1 MLAPEFWTHD
11 TLPAR
16 LLSPLGEAYG
26 LAGRLRR
33 RLARP
38 ARAGVPVIC
47 VGNLVVGGAGKTPVS
62 LALAARVM
70 ARGRRPHLLTRG
82 YGGRLPGPVRVDP
95 ARHDAAAVGDEA
107 LLLAEVAPTWCARDR
122 ARGAQAAVAAGADL
136 LIMDDGYQN
145 PWLHQDVRLLVV
157 DGSFGFGNRHLL
169 PAGPLRE
176 PLAEGLARAAAVIQL
191 GADETGLDNSLPRRI
206 TRLRAT
212 LRAGPDAPALHGRR
226 IVAFA
231 GIGRPQKFFR
241 SLADAGALLVGRR
254 AFADHHRYRRHE
266 VLALLAE
273 AVAEEAICVT
283 TAKDRVRL
291 PADLRASITIWP
303 VVVSWQDPAA
313 LDRLLDRLI
322 GG

>member
-62 LALAARVM
+62 LALAARVI

-82 YGGRLPGPVRVDP
+82 YGGRLPGPVQVDP

-191 GADETGLDNSLPRRI
+191 GADETGLDKALPRRI

>member
-1 MLAPEFWTHD
+1 
-11 TLPAR
+11 
-16 LLSPLGEAYG
+16 
-26 LAGRLRR
+26 
-33 RLARP
+33 
-38 ARAGVPVIC
+38 VI
-47 VGNLVVGGAGKTPVS
+47 
-62 LALAARVM
+62 

-291 PADLRASITIWP
+291 PTDLRASITIWP